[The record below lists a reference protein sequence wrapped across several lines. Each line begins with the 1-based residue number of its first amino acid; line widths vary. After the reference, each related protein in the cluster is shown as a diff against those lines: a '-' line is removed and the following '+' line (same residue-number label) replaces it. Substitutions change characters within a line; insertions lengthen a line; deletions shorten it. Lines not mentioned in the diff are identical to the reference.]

1 MSSITVSGVV
11 KVTLAERRSV
21 PKSPSKG
28 STGAEKSNTTYNFY
42 QVPLHT
48 WDVRHYPANFKDV
61 FFDKQ
66 HFDGLSPPPHV
77 KKYTFDT
84 TNTIDDGRFVYMSG
98 VMHAGIPVDGPGKF
112 LIDAHRLDPFP
123 GDISSESY
131 ADQFPPDAY
140 LDAVITVIIVADEV
154 VFDLSFPQF
163 KNMCEISANSTVQV
177 TGIIVGVLDECLAV
191 LTNGYTLG
199 IGSKAS
205 GIRDPLAVP
214 KPVPVLPKR

>member
-48 WDVRHYPANFKDV
+48 WEYDTSAKAPYTLTSSVRHYPANFKD
-61 FFDKQ
+61 
-66 HFDGLSPPPHV
+66 
-77 KKYTFDT
+77 KYTFDT

-191 LTNGYTLG
+191 LANGYTLG